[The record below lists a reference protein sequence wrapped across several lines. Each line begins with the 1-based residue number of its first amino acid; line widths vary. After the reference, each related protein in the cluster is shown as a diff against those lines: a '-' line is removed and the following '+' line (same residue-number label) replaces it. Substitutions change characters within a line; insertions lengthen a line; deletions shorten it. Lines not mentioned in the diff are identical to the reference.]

1 MPTGLF
7 LNKNWKVM
15 NLLRFSAPLFILYSK
30 EKERQGRKKESNR
43 RSKPLNRYEEM
54 GSKVHVKGLSFDRER
69 DILFIVMGEEGGEF
83 R

>member
-1 MPTGLF
+1 
-7 LNKNWKVM
+7 
-15 NLLRFSAPLFILYSK
+15 
-30 EKERQGRKKESNR
+30 
-43 RSKPLNRYEEM
+43 M